1 MDAATPHTAL
11 DLSGIWRLESIDG
24 EFSADIALPGDV
36 HSALFAA
43 GLIPDPYVGTNELDV
58 RWVADRDWR
67 MTRDFDHAG
76 PGASD
81 WYLDLE
87 GLDTVADVSL
97 NGVTVLS
104 SQNAF
109 RRYRPDVT
117 DFLQTGRNTLSILLR
132 SATAAANEL
141 AARQPFPIPYAA
153 QNCPIPNGNMLRKPA
168 CHFGW
173 DWNLAIVP
181 LGVYG
186 RVKLKPMRR
195 ARIEHVQVSQD
206 HRDDGTVIVGVTVT
220 LHGLKAADVPVA
232 FRFAGEE
239 RRIAVEVTP
248 GESRHIERFTVEN
261 PTLWWPAGNGAQ
273 HLYPLEIECEDETVR
288 RDIGLRHIELLTDP
302 DEAGARFAFKVNS
315 REIFCRGANW
325 IPADALPSRATP
337 DLTRKLLR
345 AAVDANMNM
354 IRVWGGGFYE
364 QDFFYDLCDELGLLV
379 WQDFMFACNLYPSTP
394 DFLAEVR
401 AEVDYQVRRLGSHP
415 SIALW
420 CGDNELIGAL
430 NWFEESRKNRDRYL
444 VNYDR
449 LNRAIEEAMRA
460 ADPEAIWWPSS
471 PSPGKMSFGDAWHDD
486 SSGDMHFWSVWHES
500 RDFEHYR
507 DVKPRFC
514 SEFGFQSFPSLSVA
528 HGFIESPDDLNVV
541 SPVMEWHQK
550 NAGGNARIAETMMRY
565 FRYPEGFGNFIYLS
579 QIQQGVAIRT
589 AVEYWRSL
597 KPHCMG
603 ALYWQLNDTWPVA
616 SWSSLDHGGG
626 WKALHYFARRFFS
639 PVAVF
644 LIPDK
649 DNRTVSVVAVNDTG
663 ATEELD
669 ADLSA
674 VGIDGSARSVAL
686 LFGSTEPDEALKLGS
701 VSLDT
706 LGPDEFL
713 FLDWKASDGSSGRSH
728 FSPRRYK
735 THRLQSPGIALSAR
749 PDGNVVRLSLTAERL
764 ALYVAVES
772 RAAGHF
778 SDNVFDILP
787 GETVELT
794 FTPDDP
800 AAVSAGVADFIV
812 RDLHSSYAS
821 RSI

>member
-11 DLSGIWRLESIDG
+11 DLSGIWRLESADG

-43 GLIPDPYVGTNELDV
+43 GIIADPYVARNELDV
-58 RWVADRDWR
+58 RWVADRDWL
-67 MTRDFDHAG
+67 MTRDFDHVG
-76 PGASD
+76 PGGSD

-87 GLDTVADVSL
+87 GLDTVAEVSL
-97 NGVTVLS
+97 NGVAVLS

-117 DFLQTGRNTLSILLR
+117 AILRPGRNTLSILIC
-132 SATAAANEL
+132 SATTAANEL
-141 AARQPFPIPYAA
+141 AARQAFPIPYAA

-186 RVKLKPMRR
+186 RVGLRPMQR
-195 ARIEHVQVSQD
+195 ARVEHVQVAQD
-206 HRDDGTVIVGVTVT
+206 HLADGAVVVDVSVT
-220 LHGLKAADVPVA
+220 LHGSKAATVPVA
-232 FRFAGEE
+232 IRFAGEE
-239 RRIAVEVTP
+239 RHVEVKVAP
-248 GESRHIERFTVEN
+248 GESRHVERFTVRD
-261 PTLWWPAGNGAQ
+261 PKLWWPAGSGAQ
-273 HLYPLEIECEDETVR
+273 HLYPLEIVCDGETVR
-288 RDIGLRHIELLTDP
+288 RNIGLRRVELLTEP
-302 DEAGARFAFKVNS
+302 DEAGSRFAFKVNG

-325 IPADALPSRATP
+325 IPADALPSRAMP
-337 DLTRKLLR
+337 ELTRKLLQ
-345 AAVDANMNM
+345 AAADANMNM

-364 QDFFYDLCDELGLLV
+364 QDFFYDLCDELGLLA

-394 DFLAEVR
+394 EFLAEVR

-449 LNRAIEEAMRA
+449 LNRAIEVAMRA
-460 ADPEAIWWPSS
+460 ADQQALWWPSS

-514 SEFGFQSFPSLSVA
+514 SEFGFQSFPSLSVTR
-528 HGFIESPDDLNVV
+528 GFIESADDLNVV

-644 LIPDK
+644 LIPDETNAK
-649 DNRTVSVVAVNDTG
+649 VSVVAVNDGG
-663 ATEELD
+663 AEVTVQ
-669 ADLSA
+669 ADLHA
-674 VGIDGSARSVAL
+674 VAVDGTVRSLGYLSGSAGPDVAA
-686 LFGSTEPDEALKLGS
+686 TLGETPFA
-701 VSLDT
+701 T

-735 THRLQSPGIALSAR
+735 THRLQPPGIGLKTTS
-749 PDGNVVRLSLTAERL
+749 DGNKVHLSLTAERP
-764 ALYVAVES
+764 AFYVAVEAK
-772 RAAGHF
+772 AAGRF

-800 AAVSAGVADFIV
+800 AALSAVASDFIV